1 MGFEDHTQLLPTSSV
16 VAGGDGP
23 GGWSGQEG
31 YRCPSLSGVPVPDWC
46 SPGSSCSSRSL
57 CTWRP
62 PAPLGG
68 LGEEGCLSSP
78 RCSLPRWPVLGLPS
92 PQCQDGAAFLCRHLE
107 RSGSPGSLSA
117 ARAKAF
123 AFPHGPGCTQGVVW
137 EEAGKPRRW
146 QAQGSARPA
155 SLLREV
161 RCGCP

>member
-1 MGFEDHTQLLPTSSV
+1 MGQGAG
-16 VAGGDGP
+16 VARRGTFAP
-23 GGWSGQEG
+23 
-31 YRCPSLSGVPVPDWC
+31 PSLESLYLTGAHV
-46 SPGSSCSSRSL
+46 SSCSSRSL

-107 RSGSPGSLSA
+107 LSGSPGSLSA
-117 ARAKAF
+117 AHAKAF
-123 AFPHGPGCTQGVVW
+123 AFPHGPGCTRGVVW
-137 EEAGKPRRW
+137 EEAGKARRW
-146 QAQGSARPA
+146 QAQGSVRPA

-161 RCGCP
+161 RCG